1 MAGRQSDVTATVE
14 SQEPLDDIF
23 LNIQSATILAK
34 NIYYDYFSLSKAE
47 FLKNIE
53 GLANELELRYARD
66 MMFAIT
72 RRRMNF
78 HGNLC
83 ERKSSDTGLKEKL
96 CLDIYT
102 LYTFNEGSISA
113 LPKNMLKSEAIQTT
127 EHLTQTDADMK
138 FVLQKDLDSLKLEL
152 LEKIEV
158 IQSSLLKLSSEPKTE
173 TNTEKLVKTSPPPV
187 VSAAGSGIS
196 DTGKRSA
203 QDKTSKPHDNPA
215 VSSDSASIKDA
226 GKESIIYCGDSLLHR
241 MIAKKM
247 HIGDKKSIKL
257 TKRGDCLEG
266 SINRLCE
273 FLEENPNCK
282 SDIVL
287 LAGTNDLRKH
297 QSSAGSL
304 VDSINKLK
312 DFDNVKQIF
321 VCKLP
326 PRSDIATVNVKVNLY
341 NQLVSSKCSEMNSV
355 HIVETIPLER
365 QLFYKDGLHFSD
377 LGLNKQCKIILSKL
391 YSVIAP
397 HLKRKH
403 APSNRTSKTKS
414 NKRTRTSSQD

>member
-1 MAGRQSDVTATVE
+1 MAGSQSDVTATVE

-23 LNIQSATILAK
+23 LNIQSATILVK

-53 GLANELELRYARD
+53 SLANELELRYARD

-72 RRRMNF
+72 QRRKNF

-83 ERKSSDTGLKEKL
+83 ERKSSGTGLKEKL

-102 LYTFNEGSISA
+102 LYAFNEGSISA
-113 LPKNMLKSEAIQTT
+113 LPKNMLKSEAKQTT

-158 IQSSLLKLSSEPKTE
+158 IQSSLLKLSYEPKTE

-215 VSSDSASIKDA
+215 VSSDP

-247 HIGDKKSIKL
+247 HVGDKIGIKL

-297 QSSAGSL
+297 QSSAESLAGSL

-341 NQLVSSKCSEMNSV
+341 NQLISSKCSEMNSV
-355 HIVETIPLER
+355 HVVETIPLER
-365 QLFYKDGLHFSD
+365 KLFYKDGLHFSD

-414 NKRTRTSSQD
+414 NKRTHTSSQD

>member
-1 MAGRQSDVTATVE
+1 MARSQSDVTATVE

-23 LNIQSATILAK
+23 LNIQSATILVK

-72 RRRMNF
+72 RRRKNF

-83 ERKSSDTGLKEKL
+83 ERKSSGTGLKEKL

-102 LYTFNEGSISA
+102 LYAFNEGSISA
-113 LPKNMLKSEAIQTT
+113 LPKNMLKSESKQTT
-127 EHLTQTDADMK
+127 EHFTQTDADMK
-138 FVLQKDLDSLKLEL
+138 FVLQKDLGSLKLEL
-152 LEKIEV
+152 LEKVQV

-173 TNTEKLVKTSPPPV
+173 TNTENLVKTSPPPV

-196 DTGKRSA
+196 DPGKRSA

-215 VSSDSASIKDA
+215 VSSDSTSIKDA
-226 GKESIIYCGDSLLHR
+226 SKEFIIYCGDSPLHK

-247 HIGDKKSIKL
+247 HVGDKKSIKL

-266 SINRLCE
+266 SINRLCK

-297 QSSAGSL
+297 QSSAESLAGSP

-312 DFDNVKQIF
+312 DFVNVKQIF

-326 PRSDIATVNVKVNLY
+326 RRPDIATVNVKVNLY
-341 NQLVSSKCSEMNSV
+341 NQLISSKCSEMNSV
-355 HIVETIPLER
+355 HVVETTPSER
-365 QLFYKDGLHFSD
+365 KLFYKDGLHFSD
-377 LGLNKQCKIILSKL
+377 LGLNKQCKIILSEL

-397 HLKRKH
+397 HLRRKH

-414 NKRTRTSSQD
+414 N

>member
-1 MAGRQSDVTATVE
+1 
-14 SQEPLDDIF
+14 
-23 LNIQSATILAK
+23 
-34 NIYYDYFSLSKAE
+34 
-47 FLKNIE
+47 
-53 GLANELELRYARD
+53 
-66 MMFAIT
+66 MFAIT
-72 RRRMNF
+72 RRRKNF

-83 ERKSSDTGLKEKL
+83 ERKSSGTGLKEKL

-102 LYTFNEGSISA
+102 LYAFNEGSISA
-113 LPKNMLKSEAIQTT
+113 LPNNMLKSESKQTT
-127 EHLTQTDADMK
+127 EHFTQTDADMK

-152 LEKIEV
+152 LEKIQV
-158 IQSSLLKLSSEPKTE
+158 IQSPLLKLSSEPKTE
-173 TNTEKLVKTSPPPV
+173 TNTENLVKTSPPPV

-215 VSSDSASIKDA
+215 VSSDSTSIKDA
-226 GKESIIYCGDSLLHR
+226 SKESIIYCGDSLLHR

-266 SINRLCE
+266 SINRLCK

-287 LAGTNDLRKH
+287 LAGTNDLCKH
-297 QSSAGSL
+297 QSSTESLAGSL

-312 DFDNVKQIF
+312 DFVNVKQIF

-341 NQLVSSKCSEMNSV
+341 NQLISSKCSEMNSV
-355 HIVETIPLER
+355 HVVETIPLER
-365 QLFYKDGLHFSD
+365 KLFYKDGLHFSD
-377 LGLNKQCKIILSKL
+377 LGQINSVKL
-391 YSVIAP
+391 YSLSYIV
-397 HLKRKH
+397 LLL
-403 APSNRTSKTKS
+403 RT
-414 NKRTRTSSQD
+414 